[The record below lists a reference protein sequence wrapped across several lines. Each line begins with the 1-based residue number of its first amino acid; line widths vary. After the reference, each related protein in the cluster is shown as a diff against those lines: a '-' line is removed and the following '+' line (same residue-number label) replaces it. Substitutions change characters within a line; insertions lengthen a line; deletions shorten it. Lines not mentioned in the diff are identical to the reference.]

1 MRYARPVGPRRRPTP
16 AESHVLLSPR
26 SSRRAIRASA
36 LPILWT
42 LLLGSAGCTGS
53 LDGGAAGPNGRER
66 TVEPTPFTPAPAT
79 LHRLTRAEY
88 AGSVVAL
95 LGTSIT
101 VADSTLPT
109 DTPLHGFTTVGHS
122 EITITPLEVE
132 QYETAAQEVM
142 RQAIDPT
149 NRDAVFR
156 CDVASEP
163 TCLRTFVAR
172 FGRLA
177 WRRALSAAEVDAL
190 VALATG
196 IGTSLRDPWAGAG
209 YAISALLQSPHFLF
223 RVEIGVPDETTPG
236 RYRYDRYELA
246 SRLSF
251 LLWGAPPD
259 DALLDAAEAGDLDD
273 ADGVRA
279 EAERM
284 LEDPRARP
292 AMQRFFAEFMSL
304 DRLDSVQKN
313 ADMFPE
319 WSPTLRDSMRTELT
333 EVFGDVWDRDADVRT
348 LLSTDVTYVDSELA
362 AVYGLA
368 DPGAG
373 MRQRTRLPSSARRGG
388 ILGRAGFL
396 AMWSHATVTSP
407 TRHGKFILTSLL
419 CEPIGEP
426 PPGAIADLSTD
437 TDTTPRTLRKRL
449 EARHDTRPDC
459 ASCHTRI
466 DPLGFPLEDFDAIGR
481 HRLLDNGLPID
492 ATSEVHGVPV
502 DGAADLGDVLAEDP
516 AVGACFARRL
526 FRYGFGHVETRGE
539 LPGIFAIEHQFEEQ
553 GFGLHELALLLVTSD
568 AFRFASPPVG
578 DCVDGDSRACTAA
591 CGAGTET
598 CALGEWQACVGD
610 VSSAETCNGL
620 DDDCDGSV
628 DEAITRACS
637 SACEAGVETCAAGAF
652 GACSARAPSAEI
664 CDRVDN
670 SCDGTVDEGF
680 AAVGASAGYAV
691 LRAYHPSCDGAT
703 ETVGLECNLAIHG
716 YCSMASGVCGTSG
729 FGPVEHS
736 ADTAAVTC
744 VASTLVSTSYSEL
757 SGRHAGCTAASPYG
771 PACNAAIHRHCA
783 ALGHVTGYGPVS
795 ASGDAV
801 EIACTP
807 NAVVIDSTYTE
818 LSAHHGGCTTS
829 TRMGGECNA
838 AIHRFC
844 GSRGFVSGFGP
855 LENSGDVAIVACV
868 RATP

>member
-1 MRYARPVGPRRRPTP
+1 MVARSLR
-16 AESHVLLSPR
+16 
-26 SSRRAIRASA
+26 
-36 LPILWT
+36 ILWT
-42 LLLGSAGCTGS
+42 LLFLCSGCTGT
-53 LDGGAAGPNGRER
+53 LDAGAAGPNGRER
-66 TVEPTPFTPAPAT
+66 TIEPTPFVPAPAA

-88 AGSVVAL
+88 ASSVAALFGTGFTLTDGS
-95 LGTSIT
+95 
-101 VADSTLPT
+101 LPT

-132 QYETAAQEVM
+132 QYEAAAQELM
-142 RQAIDPT
+142 RQAIDPA
-149 NRDAVFR
+149 NRDEVFG
-156 CDVASEP
+156 CDVAAD
-163 TCLRTFVAR
+163 TGCLRTFVVR

-177 WRRALSAAEVDAL
+177 WRRALSTEEVDAIVTL
-190 VALATG
+190 GTS

-209 YAISALLQSPHFLF
+209 YSISSILQSPHFLF
-223 RVEIGVPDETTPG
+223 RVEVGAPDASSPG

-273 ADGVRA
+273 VDGIRT

-292 AMQRFFAEFMSL
+292 AMQRFFGEFMSL
-304 DRLDSVQKN
+304 DRLDNVQKSPEL
-313 ADMFPE
+313 FPE
-319 WSPTLRDSMRTELT
+319 WTPTLRASMRTELID
-333 EVFGDVWDRDADVRT
+333 VFGEVWDEDADVRT

-362 AVYGLA
+362 ALYGIA
-368 DPGAG
+368 DPGPG
-373 MRQRTRLPSSARRGG
+373 MRVRTTLPSSARRGG

-426 PPGAIADLSTD
+426 PPGALADLSTD
-437 TDTTPRTLRKRL
+437 TDTTPRTLRQRL
-449 EARHDTRPDC
+449 EDRHDTRPDC

-481 HRLLDNGLPID
+481 RRMLDNGLPID
-492 ATSEVHGVPV
+492 ATAEVHGIAV
-502 DGAADLGDVLAEDP
+502 DGAAELGDVLAEDP
-516 AVGACFARRL
+516 AVGACIARRM

-539 LPGIFAIEHQFEEQ
+539 LPGLFAIEDQFEEQ
-553 GFGLHELALLLVTSD
+553 GYGLHELALILVTSD
-568 AFRFASPPVG
+568 AFRFASPPIG
-578 DCVDGDSRACTAA
+578 ECTDRDTRACTAA

-598 CALGEWQACVGD
+598 CARGEWQACIGD
-610 VSSAETCNGL
+610 TASAETCNGA
-620 DDDCDGSV
+620 DDDCDGHV

-637 SACEAGVETCAAGAF
+637 SSCGAGVETCAAGTF
-652 GACSARAPSAEI
+652 GACSAGTPSTEV

-670 SCDGTVDEGF
+670 SCDGVVDEGF
-680 AAVGASAGYAV
+680 GAVGTGASYAV
-691 LRAYHPSCDGAT
+691 LRAYHPSCDGVT
-703 ETVGLECNLAIHG
+703 ETVGLECNAAIHG
-716 YCSMASGVCGTSG
+716 YCSMASGTCGTSG

-736 ADTAAVTC
+736 ADAASVTC
-744 VASTLVSTSYSEL
+744 VAAVVVSTSYTEL
-757 SGRHAGCTAASPYG
+757 SASHDGCTAATRYG
-771 PACNAAIHRHCA
+771 PACNAAIHRRCA

-795 ASGDAV
+795 ASGDSV

-807 NAVVIDSTYTE
+807 NAVVVDSTYTE

-855 LENSGDVAIVACV
+855 LENSGDTAIVACV
-868 RATP
+868 RNP